1 MSLLTKVRSYE
12 SFFDSKL
19 SKKKPQTRKL
29 YRYSLDDFNDF
40 CKKHLTASLEQS
52 IDNFKKASTD
62 DIIDVLQE
70 WINSSPIGRQSN
82 LKGRLNQINN
92 YLYYRGIKIDSRDL
106 KDLEF
111 ENSEPEERRPISFD
125 ELKKIVNAAT
135 NRQRALILSLSSS
148 GMAIGEACNLLKSD
162 FDFSQTRIV
171 IHIKPSYTKKSG
183 RGRTVFISREAEA
196 FVKPILDKLEDNDR
210 VFGYSPTIQ
219 DSINNYQNQFR
230 RLVDKIGLGLKY
242 ESGKRQKTLH
252 ALRAYF
258 FTKANKVHGLDYAHK
273 MTGHKGYLNQY
284 NRLEESEKLQMYLKL
299 EPELLVNEA
308 KPESDVINEM
318 RKEVAKYK
326 ESYDEFNKLSNDKEY
341 QEKELGPLVDKITK
355 RMKDEL
361 RAEILEE
368 MRKK

>member
-12 SFFDSKL
+12 SFFDTKL
-19 SKKKPQTRKL
+19 SKKKEQTRKL
-29 YRYSLDDFNDF
+29 YKYSLDDFDSF
-40 CKKHLTASLEQS
+40 CKKNLTNSLEAS
-52 IDNFKKASTD
+52 IENFKKANTD
-62 DIIDVLQE
+62 EIIDVLQL
-70 WINSSPIGRQSN
+70 WINNSPIGRQSN
-82 LKGRLNQINN
+82 LKGRLSQINN

-106 KDLEF
+106 KDLEY
-111 ENSEPEERRPISFD
+111 ENSEPEERRPIRFD

-162 FDFSQTRIV
+162 FDFSQSRIM

-196 FVKPILDKLEDNDR
+196 FVKPILDKLEDNQR
-210 VFGYSPTIQ
+210 VFGYSPTVE

-273 MTGHKGYLNQY
+273 LCGHKGYLSQY
-284 NRLEESEKLQMYLKL
+284 NRLEESEKLEMYLKL
-299 EPELLVNEA
+299 EPELF
-308 KPESDVINEM
+308 INEVKPVSEEIIQL
-318 RKEVAKYK
+318 REQVAKYK
-326 ESYDEFNKLSNDKEY
+326 QSYDEFTKLSTDKKF
-341 QEKELGPLVDKITK
+341 QEKELGPLIEKITK
-355 RMKDEL
+355 RMKEEL
-361 RAEILEE
+361 RAEIKEE
-368 MRKK
+368 MKKK

>member
-29 YRYSLDDFNDF
+29 YKYSLDDFDKF
-40 CKKHLTASLEQS
+40 CKKHLTANLEQS
-52 IDNFKKASTD
+52 IENFKEASTD

-82 LKGRLNQINN
+82 LKGRLSQINN
-92 YLYYRGIKIDSRDL
+92 YLYYRGISIDSRDL
-106 KDLEF
+106 KDLEY
-111 ENSEPEERRPISFD
+111 ENSEPEERRPLSFD
-125 ELKKIVNAAT
+125 ELKKILDAAT
-135 NRQRALILSLSSS
+135 QRQRALILSLSSS

-162 FDFSQTRIV
+162 FDFSQSRIM
-171 IHIKPSYTKKSG
+171 IHIKPSYTKKQG
-183 RGRTVFISREAEA
+183 RGRTVFISYEAERIL
-196 FVKPILDKLEDNDR
+196 KPILDKIEDNQR
-210 VFGYSPTIQ
+210 VFGYSPTVK

-230 RLVDKIGLGLKY
+230 RLVDSIGLGLKY

-258 FTKANKVHGLDYAHK
+258 FTKANKIHGLDYAHK

-284 NRLEESEKLQMYLKL
+284 NRLEEAEKLEMYLKL

-308 KPESDVINEM
+308 KPDSEEIKEM
-318 RKEVAKYK
+318 RKEMAKYK
-326 ESYDEFNKLSNDKEY
+326 ESYDEFTKLSNDKEF
-341 QEKELGPLVDKITK
+341 QEKTLGPLIDKITA
-355 RMKDEL
+355 RIKDEL

>member
-1 MSLLTKVRSYE
+1 MALLIKERSYE

-29 YRYSLDDFNDF
+29 YKYALTDFDNF
-40 CKKHLTASLEQS
+40 CKKNLTNSLEGS
-52 IDNFKKASTD
+52 IDSFKAAKVD
-62 DIIDVLQE
+62 DIIDVLQA
-70 WINSSPIGRQSN
+70 WINSSPIGRRSN

-111 ENSEPEERRPISFD
+111 ENGEPEERRPISHD

-148 GMAIGEACNLLKSD
+148 GMAIGECCNLLKSD
-162 FDFSQTRIV
+162 FDFSQSRIT
-171 IHIKPSYTKKSG
+171 IHIKPSYTKKNG
-183 RGRTVFISREAEA
+183 RGRSVFISREAES
-196 FVKPILDKLEDNDR
+196 FVKPILDKLEDNER
-210 VFGYSPTIQ
+210 VFGYSPSVE

-273 MTGHKGYLNQY
+273 MTGHKGYLSQY
-284 NRLEESEKLQMYLKL
+284 NRLEEAEKLEMYLKL
-299 EPELLVNEA
+299 EPELFVNEK
-308 KPESDVINEM
+308 KPDSDEIV
-318 RKEVAKYK
+318 
-326 ESYDEFNKLSNDKEY
+326 
-341 QEKELGPLVDKITK
+341 
-355 RMKDEL
+355 EL
-361 RAEILEE
+361 REQVAQL
-368 MRKK
+368 KKDNVNKSQYFEGLSVEFEKRLSEVKQLVKEAKK